1 MIKNNISKKTENFA
15 GENFSSEKYFYD
27 LLEGM
32 SFTFNRKK
40 ERLRDVKNIIKKTQ
54 SNNEANS
61 SQHVDILLGNYELFI
76 NIGKYVD
83 KIDKNITQTISAQ
96 KKYSNLLSNLR
107 KDIEEF
113 SFSFSKYL
121 KTMKDEENK
130 EGNAFL
136 DNNMEVNKNV
146 YKFET
151 VDEVD
156 LMEENFDFEDF
167 LNPGEGSD
175 KWLSEHIEKL
185 KMLIN
190 EKKYD
195 ECIDL
200 ILILRKK
207 ELSKLDYSNCIIL
220 DDAYNELIE
229 KLTLSIGKCSIIKE
243 VEFYLEKMKILGC
256 ESLAVDTF
264 LSWLSRK
271 LRNRTQKKI
280 IGEDDYDFLSEE
292 KRQENNLS
300 LSLSKSFKKK
310 SLSISKASKGK
321 KENLNEIKEVEDEE
335 NVMKEEEDEEEIIK
349 PEEVVDKTEID
360 TNEIINLINNKD
372 HNIDKTIIL
381 IIGDYF
387 DHLINSLEIMNTYFN
402 I

>member
-130 EGNAFL
+130 
-136 DNNMEVNKNV
+136 
-146 YKFET
+146 
-151 VDEVD
+151 
-156 LMEENFDFEDF
+156 
-167 LNPGEGSD
+167 
-175 KWLSEHIEKL
+175 
-185 KMLIN
+185 
-190 EKKYD
+190 
-195 ECIDL
+195 
-200 ILILRKK
+200 
-207 ELSKLDYSNCIIL
+207 
-220 DDAYNELIE
+220 
-229 KLTLSIGKCSIIKE
+229 
-243 VEFYLEKMKILGC
+243 
-256 ESLAVDTF
+256 
-264 LSWLSRK
+264 
-271 LRNRTQKKI
+271 
-280 IGEDDYDFLSEE
+280 
-292 KRQENNLS
+292 
-300 LSLSKSFKKK
+300 
-310 SLSISKASKGK
+310 
-321 KENLNEIKEVEDEE
+321 
-335 NVMKEEEDEEEIIK
+335 
-349 PEEVVDKTEID
+349 
-360 TNEIINLINNKD
+360 
-372 HNIDKTIIL
+372 
-381 IIGDYF
+381 
-387 DHLINSLEIMNTYFN
+387 
-402 I
+402 